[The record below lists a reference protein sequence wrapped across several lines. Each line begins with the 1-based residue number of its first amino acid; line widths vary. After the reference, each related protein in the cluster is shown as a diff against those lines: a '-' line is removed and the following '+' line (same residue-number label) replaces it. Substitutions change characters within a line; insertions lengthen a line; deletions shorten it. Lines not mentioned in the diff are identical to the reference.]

1 VEVGKW
7 VRNMQR
13 FFLIVL
19 LAIGSALPFTGKAAA
34 TGCCGYT
41 SYYAPYVPYVVQP
54 ELFVQRPFVVLSP
67 YYLSEYV
74 PCGDGVVVNQGQYH
88 TDAAL
93 IAKPRCFDGYAPA
106 RRSKMYYK

>member
-1 VEVGKW
+1 
-7 VRNMQR
+7 
-13 FFLIVL
+13 
-19 LAIGSALPFTGKAAA
+19 
-34 TGCCGYT
+34 
-41 SYYAPYVPYVVQP
+41 
-54 ELFVQRPFVVLSP
+54 
-67 YYLSEYV
+67 LSEYV